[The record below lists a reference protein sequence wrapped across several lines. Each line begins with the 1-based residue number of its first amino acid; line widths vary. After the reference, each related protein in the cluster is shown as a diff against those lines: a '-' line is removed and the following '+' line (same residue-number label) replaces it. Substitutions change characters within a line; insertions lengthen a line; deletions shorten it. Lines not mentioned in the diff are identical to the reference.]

1 MMTECYEP
9 LNEQAEMLFTALGM
23 NTRVLLQ
30 HSLIEINEAKQ
41 SYVTIENKSELDPI
55 IDGFPPHFYKNT
67 LRSAITSNTTRNTVK
82 IAEIETEEIVICS
95 EYSQEQALRM
105 YMNKQYRE
113 LLEGIR
119 TPRFKKFINSHID
132 YRQII
137 DFVVRMVENL
147 SVDLDIKATISECI
161 VKLKN

>member
-1 MMTECYEP
+1 
-9 LNEQAEMLFTALGM
+9 MLLAALGL
-23 NTRVLLQ
+23 NPTRVLLQ
-30 HSLIEINEAKQ
+30 QSLIEINEVKL
-41 SYVTIENKSELDPI
+41 SYVKIENRSELDKI
-55 IDGFPPHFYKNT
+55 VEGFPPHFFKSA
-67 LRSAITSNTTRNTVK
+67 LKLAITPNTTRNTVK

-105 YMNKQYRE
+105 YMNKQYGE